1 MDDWQ
6 ISAIAP
12 FRLKWNLLEQVRSI
26 ACPTLWLRGEE
37 STLVKQSEME
47 RAVTF
52 AREKGAQA
60 ELKVFPNAGHILP
73 LEQPEQANS
82 AVLAFFGKTLS

>member
-12 FRLKWNLLEQVRSI
+12 FHLKWNLLEQVRAI
-26 ACPTLWLRGEE
+26 ACPTLWLRGAQ

-47 RAVTF
+47 RAVALT
-52 AREKGAQA
+52 RENGTQA
-60 ELKVFPNAGHILP
+60 ELKVIPNAGHILP
-73 LEQPEQANS
+73 LEQPEQAN
-82 AVLAFFGKTLS
+82 AEVLAFFGKTLS